1 MAQITENGYIDLKIA
16 LVREQIQTIVTSL
29 LFNIF
34 ERFSLR
40 LILLNALSKFS
51 SRIKGWLRAED
62 HQNSNA

>member
-16 LVREQIQTIVTSL
+16 LVREQFQMIVTSL

-34 ERFSLR
+34 EWFFLC
-40 LILLNALSKFS
+40 LILIDALSNFS